1 MASIDSFKHIYGDG
15 SVIISIKEEHINKVF
30 EAIEDLLP
38 DKMTRIP
45 MGVFILLWE
54 DVYFEYGYS
63 EWYTNLVDLLE
74 SIEKEFDFGHFSI
87 ETATWNSWDELN
99 IEFNFHGT
107 LGGFEPVVRY
117 NMFGTEVDPEQF
129 VKKE

>member
-1 MASIDSFKHIYGDG
+1 MASMDSFKHIYGDG
-15 SVIISIKEEHINKVF
+15 SVIISIKEEHIDKVF

-38 DKMTRIP
+38 DKMVDMP
-45 MGVFILLWE
+45 SGVFVLLWE
-54 DVYFEYGYS
+54 DVYFEYGFS

-129 VKKE
+129 AKE